1 MTNVNPKFV
10 VLRDRYSPGMLF
22 TPTVRIARKY
32 VEGKFSEEM
41 FQDLQDGLVMDALG
55 SRVAA
60 RKVEFL
66 SVKTAGMRQSYK
78 TALEH
83 LKQLEN
89 SGTFT
94 LGPRPGQ
101 RCIFSP
107 HTYMCVRSL
116 RCTPIHP
123 SRQDHADGL
132 VPWPGIHP
140 YPRKGGASWPWSIAV
155 SILVLRQAA
164 SEVQISG
171 EDYPG
176 RCAARF
182 LFVLGAHQRCRLV
195 RPLSMSVRL
204 GGGACRTGQ
213 DSGFP

>member
-10 VLRDRYSPGMLF
+10 VLRDRYSPDMLF

-41 FQDLQDGLVMDALG
+41 FQDLQDGLVMDTLG

-94 LGPRPGQ
+94 LGPRPDSGASS
-101 RCIFSP
+101 RLTHI
-107 HTYMCVRSL
+107 CVRSL

-140 YPRKGGASWPWSIAV
+140 YPRKGGAPRAEPPGHGPLPSASWSCDRR
-155 SILVLRQAA
+155 LR
-164 SEVQISG
+164 
-171 EDYPG
+171 
-176 RCAARF
+176 RCRFRERTIRGAARPGF
-182 LFVLGAHQRCRLV
+182 SLCSGPIKGADV
-195 RPLSMSVRL
+195 
-204 GGGACRTGQ
+204 
-213 DSGFP
+213 SGRRR

>member
-1 MTNVNPKFV
+1 
-10 VLRDRYSPGMLF
+10 MLF

-66 SVKTAGMRQSYK
+66 SVKTAGMWQSYK

-94 LGPRPGQ
+94 LGPRPD
-101 RCIFSP
+101 S
-107 HTYMCVRSL
+107 
-116 RCTPIHP
+116 
-123 SRQDHADGL
+123 
-132 VPWPGIHP
+132 
-140 YPRKGGASWPWSIAV
+140 GASS
-155 SILVLRQAA
+155 
-164 SEVQISG
+164 
-171 EDYPG
+171 
-176 RCAARF
+176 
-182 LFVLGAHQRCRLV
+182 RLTHICV
-195 RPLSMSVRL
+195 
-204 GGGACRTGQ
+204 
-213 DSGFP
+213 